1 MNTFIR
7 HFNTG
12 NQKGFTLVELLVAMA
27 VTVIVAGIAISS
39 YTSQQES
46 QLSQKQI
53 VEMQQ
58 NIRAALY
65 VMTMDIRM
73 AGYDPYD
80 KYGAGIVTSGNG
92 VPVADGGTG
101 PLTFT
106 LVADDDCIDND
117 NDNPDPD
124 SCSDNNVDEEGELKT
139 ISFELYDAYN
149 DGDNDIG
156 RAVGA
161 GAPQAIAENIQTLTF
176 TYLDENGAALPV
188 PFNTSRVKAVQI
200 NITAVPD
207 TAKADHTGNKS
218 RSISSVVN
226 LRNL

>member
-1 MNTFIR
+1 MNTFIQ
-7 HFNTG
+7 HLNTG
-12 NQKGFTLVELLVAMA
+12 NEKGFTLVELLVAMA
-27 VTVIVAGIAISS
+27 VTVIVAGIAVSS
-39 YTSQQES
+39 YMNQQEN

-65 VMTMDIRM
+65 VMTMELRM

-80 KYGAGIVTSGNG
+80 KYGAGIVTAGNG

-106 LVADDDCIDND
+106 LVADDDNDDND
-117 NDNPDPD
+117 NDGT
-124 SCSDNNVDEEGELKT
+124 VDEEGEFKT
-139 ISFELYDAYN
+139 ISFELYDGYS

-156 RAVGA
+156 RLVGA
-161 GAPQAIAENIQTLTF
+161 GPIQTIAENIQTLMF
-176 TYLDENGAALPV
+176 TYLDENGATLSVPV
-188 PFNTSRVKAVQI
+188 DTTQVKAVQI
-200 NITAVPD
+200 DITAVPD

>member
-1 MNTFIR
+1 MDTFIK
-7 HFNTG
+7 HFNTD
-12 NQKGFTLVELLVAMA
+12 NKKGFTLVELLVAMA
-27 VTVIVAGIAISS
+27 VTVIVAGAAVSS
-39 YTSQQES
+39 YMNQQEN

-58 NIRAALY
+58 NMRAALY
-65 VMTMDIRM
+65 VMTMELRM

-80 KYGAGIVTSGNG
+80 KYGAGIVTAGNG

-161 GAPQAIAENIQTLTF
+161 GAPQAIAENIQTLDF
-176 TYLDENGAALPV
+176 TYLDGDGNPTAD
-188 PFNTSRVKAVQI
+188 TSEIKAVQI
-200 NITAVPD
+200 DITAHVD
-207 TAKADHTGNKS
+207 TDSVDYTLNNAT
-218 RSISSVVN
+218 RSLSTIVQCRNMN
-226 LRNL
+226 L

>member
-1 MNTFIR
+1 MDTFIKQ
-7 HFNTG
+7 FNTD
-12 NQKGFTLVELLVAMA
+12 NKKGFTLVELLVAMA
-27 VTVIVAGIAISS
+27 VTVIVAGAAVSS
-39 YTSQQES
+39 YMNQQEN

-58 NIRAALY
+58 NMRAALY
-65 VMTMDIRM
+65 VMTMELRM

-80 KYGAGIVTSGNG
+80 KYGAGIVTAGNG

-161 GAPQAIAENIQTLTF
+161 GAPQAIAENIQTLAI
-176 TYLDENGAALPV
+176 TYLDGNGATLAPPV
-188 PFNTSRVKAVQI
+188 DTTQVTAVQI
-200 NITAVPD
+200 SITAMPD

>member
-1 MNTFIR
+1 MDTFIK

-12 NQKGFTLVELLVAMA
+12 NEKGFTLVELLVAMA
-27 VTVIVAGIAISS
+27 ITVIVAGVAVSS
-39 YTSQQES
+39 YMGQQED

-65 VMTMDIRM
+65 VMTMELRM

-80 KYGAGIVTSGNG
+80 KYGAGIVTAG
-92 VPVADGGTG
+92 DGGTG

-106 LVADDDCIDND
+106 LVADDDGIDND
-117 NDNPDPD
+117 SD
-124 SCSDNNVDEEGELKT
+124 SNVDEEGELKT
-139 ISFELYDAYN
+139 ISFELYDAYS
-149 DGDNDIG
+149 DGDTDIG

-161 GAPQAIAENIQTLTF
+161 GAPQAIAENIQSLTF

-188 PFNTSRVKAVQI
+188 PVDTSQVKAIQI